1 MKNSSLLITISSAML
16 LGLLAITIR
25 PSEASPEA
33 AQEEPT
39 SNVVEPSAVTDVSPL
54 VFNYQGQLTNV
65 SGNPITNAS
74 LPMTFRLYTVLTGG
88 TACWTESQ
96 TVNVANGQFNVLLG
110 QTTAIPTSCTSGNAY
125 LELVVNGETL
135 SPREL
140 LTSVAT
146 AAKANTIVN
155 GANTQGDLTVTGAL
169 SVVNNLYVES
179 AIASPGSTN
188 LTIDAGWG
196 STNDVQMIGG
206 LNLTN
211 NGGADDI
218 RMGGSTMGHTIVR
231 RDGGRTLHFVPWG
244 GPSYRYDDI
253 CVGCASENV
262 GFRVNGPLTTYG
274 SMTATNVIY
283 ANGGLNVGAGIVSP
297 PNVAL
302 ELDAGQGTISQ
313 ISLSENVVVYG
324 NLVVKGNC
332 NVETSNR
339 WDETWMSDTS
349 CEAGSITS
357 GAYVEANL
365 MTNEERISE
374 AIDRFE
380 KGDLLC
386 WSAEGNRL
394 EKCSSA
400 NDPLVMGVAD
410 ANGKPIVLGAE
421 QIKVLGPVKVG
432 DYLVASD
439 VPGYAT
445 ASDDPS
451 FGIVIGQ
458 ALEDLEGEQGLIK
471 AMIRKM

>member
-1 MKNSSLLITISSAML
+1 MKNPSLLITISSALL
-16 LGLLAITIR
+16 LGLLAMTIR
-25 PSEASPEA
+25 PSVASPEA
-33 AQEEPT
+33 AQEKPT
-39 SNVVEPSAVTDVSPL
+39 SNAVEPSAMTDVSPL
-54 VFNYQGQLTNV
+54 VFNYQGQLTNA

-110 QTTAIPTSCTSGNAY
+110 QTTAIPASCVTNSAY

-135 SPREL
+135 TPREM
-140 LTSVAT
+140 LTSVAS
-146 AAKANTIVN
+146 AVQANTLV
-155 GANTQGDLTVTGAL
+155 ADARTQGAITIPGIATVGEIKSLPGNANLGISNTGNHAL
-169 SVVNNLYVES
+169 RLGSANSVYLFIDSDDNS
-179 AIASPGSTN
+179 ADSAYFNIYRNSDH
-188 LTIDAGWG
+188 L
-196 STNDVQMIGG
+196 GG
-206 LNLTN
+206 NVTPILNLN
-211 NGGADDI
+211 ENGNMAVGGTISSGSDLLVSGSDI
-218 RMGGSTMGHTIVR
+218 AMAYTPRG
-231 RDGGRTLHFVPWG
+231 DGGRALVHDWNDTLTLNYSGDFSGGTRIQSTLSVWG
-244 GPSYRYDDI
+244 QTTIAGDL
-253 CVGCASENV
+253 NV
-262 GFRVNGPLTTYG
+262 DRVIN
-274 SMTATNVIY
+274 A
-283 ANGGLNVGAGIVSP
+283 AGLNVGSCKINTRSEDTTP
-297 PNVAL
+297 
-302 ELDAGQGTISQ
+302 GQTDCEGGT
-313 ISLSENVVVYG
+313 
-324 NLVVKGNC
+324 
-332 NVETSNR
+332 
-339 WDETWMSDTS
+339 
-349 CEAGSITS
+349 ITS

-421 QIKVLGPVKVG
+421 QIKVLGPVQVG

-458 ALEDLEGEQGLIK
+458 ALENLEGEQGLIK